1 MEAEVG
7 EEEVAEGDGVA
18 LVEEVEEVE
27 EVTVEGALME
37 VVEVTVEVGAM
48 AEEGGRLEEAEEG
61 VSTTRG
67 QARDISRGTTGTSTT
82 STDRITIMITVE
94 VEVRDIS
101 IRPCWRILGPSLR
114 SITGMEVELEGEM
127 EVVEGTL

>member
-18 LVEEVEEVE
+18 LVEEVEEVMVEEVE

-67 QARDISRGTTGTSTT
+67 LARDISRGTTGTSTI
-82 STDRITIMITVE
+82 STDRTTIMTTVE
-94 VEVRDIS
+94 VEVEARDIS
-101 IRPCWRILGPSLR
+101 IRLCWRILGPS
-114 SITGMEVELEGEM
+114 
-127 EVVEGTL
+127 